1 MLHELAFMV
10 YQLTALGLLREDFF
24 ICHLVPVTAKKG
36 DMSQFTEL
44 ELLRG
49 DLGDNCILKIFIR
62 EGILSYIRSE
72 TVKHK

>member
-10 YQLTALGLLREDFF
+10 YQLTALGLLREDFC
-24 ICHLVPVTAKKG
+24 ICHLVQVTAKKG

-44 ELLRG
+44 GLLRG

-62 EGILSYIRSE
+62 EGISSHIRSE